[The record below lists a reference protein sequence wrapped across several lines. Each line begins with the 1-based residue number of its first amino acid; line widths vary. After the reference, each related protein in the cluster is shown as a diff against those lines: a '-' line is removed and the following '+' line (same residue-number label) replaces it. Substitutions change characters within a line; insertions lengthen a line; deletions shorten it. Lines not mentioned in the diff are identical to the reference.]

1 MLGTFDSAYWTSW
14 IITSFVLNL
23 FLATS
28 TIICGNMAEFD
39 VFVRAPNWV
48 WFIMFFTVT
57 NAYIALAFLFS
68 TILEKRYQAFTI
80 KFSIILLSIVTN
92 MCLSE
97 PMTMKKIFYN
107 IDNVPWVTAATKIFL
122 LNPCF

>member
-1 MLGTFDSAYWTSW
+1 
-14 IITSFVLNL
+14 
-23 FLATS
+23 
-28 TIICGNMAEFD
+28 MAEFD